1 MLNNRVRDANYFTPK
16 CIYLSFKDH
25 KRKASSNPQAKKRP
39 VYSFHQNGSIFWVQK
54 CISYLSVVSVYS
66 VLIQCSVDCLLH
78 FKNLSCSYIYVVL
91 KWASLIPKQKIF
103 HEFSPHHCFP
113 KLLIFL
119 LKKKLGQVVW
129 RTCSPTVFPFPPLV
143 FKCLPGAESFWSVFM
158 TRKSSLIIGYYEIQP

>member
-91 KWASLIPKQKIF
+91 KWASLIPKEKIF
-103 HEFSPHHCFP
+103 HEFSLHHCFP

-119 LKKKLGQVVW
+119 LEKKNWSGWSGEHVPLQ
-129 RTCSPTVFPFPPLV
+129 CFHFPLWSLNVYLV
-143 FKCLPGAESFWSVFM
+143 LRVSGVCL
-158 TRKSSLIIGYYEIQP
+158 